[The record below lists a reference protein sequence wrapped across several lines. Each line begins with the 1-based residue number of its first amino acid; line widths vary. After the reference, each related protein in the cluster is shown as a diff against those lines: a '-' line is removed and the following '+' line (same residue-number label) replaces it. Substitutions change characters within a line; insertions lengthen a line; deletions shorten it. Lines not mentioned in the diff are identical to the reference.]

1 MKTEPADINHK
12 KEPQIKKIIPN
23 EKNNNTEN
31 KKETKT
37 QKADCEPEKIANVV
51 TINQIGE
58 ENRYP
63 DAMEIDGMECD

>member
-1 MKTEPADINHK
+1 MKTEPADINHE

-23 EKNNNTEN
+23 KKNNTTEN
-31 KKETKT
+31 KKEAKT

-58 ENRYP
+58 VNRYP